1 MPIDY
6 VRDVPVNDEAALAA
20 ETEHVRAQLSAIAE
34 EDDDPAT
41 NADDVQVF
49 TRQHPDDPT
58 LLRIVGLLDAEPN
71 APYLRPDYDPLAE
84 VDPDLYATEVAAAEA
99 DLEVLHGQA

>member
-6 VRDVPVNDEAALAA
+6 VRDVPADDETALDA
-20 ETEHVRAQLSAIAE
+20 ERAHVVAQLSAIAT
-34 EDDDPAT
+34 EDDDPET

-84 VDPDLYATEVAAAEA
+84 VDPDIYATEVAAAEA
-99 DLEVLHGQA
+99 DLEVLRGQA